1 MTEQGSIRPSAMW
14 LVFFVI
20 VVDLTGFGIVIPI
33 LPFISPALGGDEI
46 DVALVI
52 AVYSLCAGLAGPFW
66 GHLSD
71 RIGRKW
77 VLMICLFGGALSYA
91 CLGSS
96 NALWMVYAARAFG
109 GLMAGSLPVASA
121 LMADLSTPE
130 RRAKAMGLVGTAF
143 GIGLILGPL
152 LGGLLAGDGE
162 SFAAAGWFACG
173 LSMASVV
180 LAALLLSNDTPGK
193 GAATSSRKAAL
204 SMLGFVREKKAYWLV
219 AQYVFHTSA
228 VSAAI
233 YLSPLWLAAL
243 LNWGPR
249 EVGLLFGA
257 VGLAMIVIQGA
268 LMDWLTSRFG
278 LLAVLGAGA
287 AIFAL
292 SLLATSVVTGVWP
305 RALAIFMAFAGA
317 TCCLPVLNVISS
329 SVVAAQE
336 RGRMMGITAFAGSF
350 GRVAGPLVSGAVLAV
365 SGYKLAWLVVALP
378 VLVVF
383 WWSQTSARQYSRA
396 NQSSTE
402 AATDTDPSVSVESH
416 S

>member
-1 MTEQGSIRPSAMW
+1 
-14 LVFFVI
+14 
-20 VVDLTGFGIVIPI
+20 
-33 LPFISPALGGDEI
+33 
-46 DVALVI
+46 
-52 AVYSLCAGLAGPFW
+52 
-66 GHLSD
+66 
-71 RIGRKW
+71 
-77 VLMICLFGGALSYA
+77 
-91 CLGSS
+91 
-96 NALWMVYAARAFG
+96 
-109 GLMAGSLPVASA
+109 
-121 LMADLSTPE
+121 
-130 RRAKAMGLVGTAF
+130 
-143 GIGLILGPL
+143 
-152 LGGLLAGDGE
+152 
-162 SFAAAGWFACG
+162 
-173 LSMASVV
+173 MASVV
-180 LAALLLSNDTPGK
+180 LAALLLSNDTPAK
-193 GAATSSRKAAL
+193 GAASPSRKASL
-204 SMLGFVREKKAYWLV
+204 SMLGFLREKKAYWLV

-249 EVGLLFGA
+249 EVGLLFGG

-336 RGRMMGITAFAGSF
+336 RGRMMGITALAGSF

-383 WWSQTSARQYSRA
+383 GWSQTSARQYSRA
-396 NQSSTE
+396 NQSGTE
-402 AATDTDPSVSVESH
+402 AESDTDPSVSVESP